1 MGLVK
6 IIVVG
11 LLLLLGLSLPV
22 TVSASTTNQANE
34 PVITKMNAQIQ
45 VGNKESQIKF
55 WQTNNPRERQA
66 TIDGLTALV
75 VIGLAATW
83 ARRRFY

>member
-1 MGLVK
+1 MVLGK

-11 LLLLLGLSLPV
+11 LLLLGLSLPV
-22 TVSASTTNQANE
+22 TVGASTTNQTAE

-45 VGNKESQIKF
+45 VGNRESQIKF

-66 TIDGLTALV
+66 TIDGLAALIGV
-75 VIGLAATW
+75 GLAATW